1 MGIFTFCTWCF
12 LSYGLGSISWAALL
26 VRRLRGLDLSQHG
39 SGNLGATNAG
49 RILGKKWAMII
60 YALDFSKGA
69 IAAGVPTLVWPN
81 VQAPL
86 PLAVAAGLMAIL
98 GHVFPAHLR
107 FKGGK
112 GVATASGVIAL
123 LWWPSLLVALGTWV
137 LTAFTTRMV
146 SAASI
151 AAAISLPVSFLLTI
165 DHLDSRPWTMV
176 LFTLLAVM
184 VTYLHRSNISRIL
197 QGTESRIG
205 KSRA

>member
-1 MGIFTFCTWCF
+1 
-12 LSYGLGSISWAALL
+12 
-26 VRRLRGLDLSQHG
+26 
-39 SGNLGATNAG
+39 
-49 RILGKKWAMII
+49 
-60 YALDFSKGA
+60 
-69 IAAGVPTLVWPN
+69 
-81 VQAPL
+81 
-86 PLAVAAGLMAIL
+86 
-98 GHVFPAHLR
+98 
-107 FKGGK
+107 
-112 GVATASGVIAL
+112 
-123 LWWPSLLVALGTWV
+123 
-137 LTAFTTRMV
+137 MV